1 MRHEREIKPL
11 NSRVVTPD
19 VTKQP
24 QIINKACEAAHMTE
38 LESKRLQK

>member
-11 NSRVVTPD
+11 NSRVVTSD

-24 QIINKACEAAHMTE
+24 QIINKASHMTE